1 MFALT
6 IKELAARKLRL
17 LTTAFAVLL
26 GVAFMSGTFIFTGT
40 IGATFDSVLA
50 DVDAGVDAYVRAP
63 SDIDTGYG
71 QGPRLDA
78 SIADTVAGVDGVDQ
92 VALRLNGYARLVG
105 PDGTPVGDVAQ
116 NPAFGM
122 NWVNADDLNPWVLS
136 SGTAPTND
144 DEIVIDQSSAD
155 LSGYQPGDVATVL
168 TKQSPREF
176 TISGIA
182 TFGELDSPAGATA
195 VLFTDTTAAEMLAAT
210 GEANAIAATA
220 DDGFSQSSIAAAVA
234 AALDS
239 DVEVI
244 TGTAL
249 IAENQASLAAG
260 FAAFK
265 KILLVFALVS
275 MFVGAFIINNT
286 FSITV
291 AQRTREM
298 ALLRAIGASGR
309 QVELSVL
316 IEAAILGVLA
326 SAAGLAAG
334 VGVAT
339 GLAKLMSQFG
349 IEIPDGPMAISSS
362 ALAVSFAVGV
372 AVTTLS
378 AWLPAR
384 RAAKIAP
391 IDAMRSMSVD
401 DSAGS
406 TRRTTLG
413 AVVTTGGIGAVLIGL
428 AVDQI
433 ALVGAGAL
441 ATLSGVVI
449 FGPVLARPVAHLL
462 GVPLR
467 LRGVSGEIATR
478 NAMRSPKRTART
490 AASLMIGVALVG
502 FITVFAASTKTS
514 IAGSLDEEFV
524 GTHIIGDGGWDNT
537 SGLSPEL
544 AARLHDQPD
553 VDVVSQAR
561 TAPAV
566 VNGTPTDM
574 FFAFDAT
581 TIVKIFQLGSIDG
594 DLGSL
599 GKDGIAVSA
608 AEADANA
615 WTLGSSVPVTFIG
628 GDATFTVEAIYT
640 SGTDWVG
647 ASFVD
652 IDAFTANGMDEL
664 DYRIYVSGDTTAIT
678 AVTDADASAVVQDRG
693 AFIDSKNADID
704 TMLGLFYAMLALA
717 VFIAL
722 LGIANT
728 LALSICERTRELGLM
743 RAVGMTRAQTRSMVR
758 WEATIIA
765 VFGSTLGLAIGTFFG
780 WALVRALAGEG
791 IDTLTVPITSLAVVT
806 LIAAAAG
813 STAAI
818 LPARRAAR
826 LDVLAAL
833 VSQ

>member
-26 GVAFMSGTFIFTGT
+26 GVAFMSGTLIFTDT
-40 IGATFDSVLA
+40 IGATFDSALA
-50 DVDAGVDAYVRAP
+50 DVDAGVDAYVRTP
-63 SDIDTGYG
+63 SDIDTAYG

-78 SIADTVAGVDGVDQ
+78 SIADTVAAVEGVDE
-92 VALRLNGYARLVG
+92 VALRLFGYARLVG
-105 PDGTPVGDVAQ
+105 PDGVPVGDGVQ
-116 NPAFGM
+116 GPAFGM
-122 NWVNADDLNPWVLS
+122 NWVTVDDLNPWVLS
-136 SGTAPTND
+136 SGSAPAND
-144 DEIVIDQSSAD
+144 DEIVIDKSSAD
-155 LSGYQPGDVATVL
+155 TAGYQPGDVATVL
-168 TKQSPREF
+168 TKGAPRDF
-176 TISGIA
+176 TISGVA
-182 TFGELDSPAGATA
+182 RFGELDSLAGATA
-195 VLFTDTTAAEMLAAT
+195 VLFTDTTAAEMLASP
-210 GEANAIAATA
+210 GEASAIAMTA
-220 DDGFSQSSIAAAVA
+220 DDGVSQSTIAAAVA
-234 AALDS
+234 GALDS

-244 TGTAL
+244 TGAAL
-249 IAENQASLAAG
+249 IAENQATLAAG
-260 FAAFK
+260 FAPFK
-265 KILLVFALVS
+265 TILLVFALVA

-309 QVELSVL
+309 QVKRSVL
-316 IEAAILGVLA
+316 IEAVIVGVLA

-349 IEIPDGPMAISSS
+349 IELPDGPMAISSS
-362 ALAVSFAVGV
+362 ALAMSFGVGV
-372 AVTTLS
+372 VITTLS

-391 IDAMRSMSVD
+391 IDAMRSVSVD

-413 AVVTTGGIGAVLIGL
+413 AVVVTGGIGALLTGL
-428 AVDQI
+428 AVDEI

-441 ATLSGVVI
+441 ATFSGVAI
-449 FGPVLARPVAHLL
+449 LGPVLARPVAHLL

-502 FITVFAASTKTS
+502 FITVFAASAKTS
-514 IAGSLDEEFV
+514 IAGSLDEEFL
-524 GTHIIGDGGWDNT
+524 GTHIINDGGWDNT
-537 SGLSPEL
+537 TGLSPEL
-544 AARLHDQPD
+544 AERLRAQPD
-553 VDVVSQAR
+553 IDVVSQAR

-566 VNGTPTDM
+566 VNGTPTDT

-581 TIVKIFQLGSIDG
+581 TIDSIFQLGNIDG
-594 DLGSL
+594 DLHSL
-599 GKDGIAVSA
+599 GSDGIAVSA

-628 GDATFTVEAIYT
+628 GDTTFTVEAIYT

-664 DYRIYVSGDTTAIT
+664 DFDIYVSGDAAAIT
-678 AVTDADASAVVQDRG
+678 TVTAADPSAVVQDRA
-693 AFIDSKNADID
+693 AFIDNKNADID
-704 TMLGLFYAMLALA
+704 MMLGLFYVMLALA

-728 LALSICERTRELGLM
+728 LALSIGERTRELGLM

-780 WALVRALAGEG
+780 WAVVQALADQG
-791 IDTLTVPITSLAVVT
+791 IDTLTVPVASLAVVT
-806 LIAAAAG
+806 IIAAAAG

-826 LDVLAAL
+826 LDVLTAL

>member
-1 MFALT
+1 MFNLT

-26 GVAFMSGTFIFTGT
+26 GVAFMSGTLIFTDT
-40 IGATFDSVLA
+40 IGATFDSALA
-50 DVDAGVDAYVRAP
+50 DVDAGVDAYIRTP

-78 SIADTVAGVDGVDQ
+78 SIADTVATIAGVDQ
-92 VALRLNGYARLVG
+92 VALRINGYARIVG
-105 PDGTPVGDVAQ
+105 PDGAPVGDIAN

-122 NWVNADDLNPWVLS
+122 NWVTVDHLNPWVIS
-136 SGTAPTND
+136 SGNPPAND
-144 DEIVIDQSSAD
+144 DEIVIDQASAD
-155 LSGYQPGDVATVL
+155 MSGYQPGDVATVL
-168 TKQSPREF
+168 SKGTPREF
-176 TISGIA
+176 TISGVA
-182 TFGELDSPAGATA
+182 RFGELDSPAGATA
-195 VLFTDTTAAEMLAAT
+195 VLFTDTTAAEMLAT
-210 GEANAIAATA
+210 PGEANGIAVTA
-220 DDGFSQSSIAAAVA
+220 DDGVSQTALTSAITAVV
-234 AALDS
+234 DS

-244 TGTAL
+244 TGATL
-249 IAENQASLAAG
+249 IADNQASLAAD
-260 FAAFK
+260 FASFST
-265 KILLVFALVS
+265 ILLVFALVA

-309 QVELSVL
+309 QVERSVL
-316 IEAAILGVLA
+316 IEAAIVGVLA

-334 VGVAT
+334 VGVAM
-339 GLAKLMSQFG
+339 GLTKLMSQFG
-349 IEIPDGPMAISSS
+349 IEIPDGPMAISTS
-362 ALAVSFAVGV
+362 ALALSFAVGV

-391 IDAMRSMSVD
+391 IDAMRSVSVD

-406 TRRTTLG
+406 TRRTILG
-413 AVVTTGGIGAVLIGL
+413 AVVTAGGIGAMLTGL
-428 AVDQI
+428 AVDELT
-433 ALVGAGAL
+433 LVGAGAL
-441 ATLSGVVI
+441 ATFSGVAI
-449 FGPVLARPVAHLL
+449 LGPVLARPVAHLL
-462 GVPLR
+462 GLPLR
-467 LRGVSGEIATR
+467 LRGVSGEIAAR

-514 IAGSLDEEFV
+514 VAGSLDEEFL
-524 GTHIIGDGGWDNT
+524 GTHIINDGGWDNT
-537 SGLSPEL
+537 TGLSPEL
-544 AARLHDQPD
+544 AERLRAQPGI
-553 VDVVSQAR
+553 DVVSQAR

-581 TIVKIFQLGSIDG
+581 TIDAIFELGDIDG

-599 GKDGIAVSA
+599 GNDGIAVSA
-608 AEADANA
+608 DEAEAND

-628 GDATFTVEAIYT
+628 GDATFTVEAIYS

-647 ASFVD
+647 PSFVD

-664 DYRIYVSGDTTAIT
+664 DYDVYVSGDAAAIT
-678 AVTDADASAVVQDRG
+678 TVTAADPSAVVQDR
-693 AFIDSKNADID
+693 AEFIDNKNAQID
-704 TMLGLFYAMLALA
+704 NMLGLFYAMLALA
-717 VFIAL
+717 IFIAL

-728 LALSICERTRELGLM
+728 LALSIGERTRELGLM
-743 RAVGMTRAQTRSMVR
+743 RAIGMTRAQTRSMVR

-780 WALVRALAGEG
+780 WAVVRALADQG
-791 IDTLTVPITSLAVVT
+791 IDTLTVPIGSLAVVT

-813 STAAI
+813 ATAAI

-833 VSQ
+833 ASQ

>member
-1 MFALT
+1 MFSLT
-6 IKELAARKLRL
+6 LKQLAARKMRL

-26 GVAFMSGTFIFTGT
+26 GVAFMSGTLIFTDT
-40 IGATFDSVLA
+40 IGATMDSALA
-50 DVDAGVDAYVRAP
+50 DVDAGVDAYIRTP
-63 SDIDTGYG
+63 TDIDTAYG

-78 SIADTVAGVDGVDQ
+78 SIADIVATVEGVDH

-105 PDGTPVGDVAQ
+105 SDGVPIGDMSQ
-116 NPAFGM
+116 SPALGM
-122 NWVNADDLNPWVLS
+122 NWVTVDELNPWVIS
-136 SGTAPTND
+136 SGRAPAND
-144 DEIVIDQSSAD
+144 DEIVIDKSSAD
-155 LSGYQPGDVATVL
+155 LAGFQPGDVATVL
-168 TKQSPREF
+168 TKEAPRDF
-176 TISGIA
+176 TISGVA
-182 TFGELDSPAGATA
+182 RFGELDSIAGATT
-195 VLFTDTTAAEMLAAT
+195 VLFTDSTAAEMLASQ
-210 GEANAIAATA
+210 GEASAIALTA
-220 DDGFSQSSIAAAVA
+220 DDGVSQSAIAAAVA
-234 AALDS
+234 GVLDG

-244 TGTAL
+244 TGAAL
-249 IAENQASLAAG
+249 IAENQVT
-260 FAAFK
+260 FAANFSSFST
-265 KILLVFALVS
+265 ILLVFALVA

-291 AQRTREM
+291 AQRSREM

-309 QVELSVL
+309 QVKRSVL
-316 IEAAILGVLA
+316 IEAVIVGVLA

-339 GLAKLMSQFG
+339 GLAKLMAQFG
-349 IEIPDGPMAISSS
+349 VEIPAGPMAISGS
-362 ALAVSFAVGV
+362 ALAVSFGVGV

-391 IDAMRSMSVD
+391 IDAMRSVSVD

-406 TRRTTLG
+406 SRRTMFG
-413 AVVTTGGIGAVLIGL
+413 AVVVTGGIGALLAGL
-428 AVDQI
+428 AVDEI

-441 ATLSGVVI
+441 ATFSGVAVL
-449 FGPVLARPVAHLL
+449 GPVLARPVAHLL

-467 LRGVSGEIATR
+467 LRGVSGDIATR
-478 NAMRSPKRTART
+478 NAIRSPKRTART
-490 AASLMIGVALVG
+490 AASLMVGVALVG

-537 SGLSPEL
+537 SGLSSQLADEL
-544 AARLHDQPD
+544 RAQPG

-561 TAPAV
+561 IAQAV
-566 VNGTPTDM
+566 VNGTATDS
-574 FFAFDAT
+574 FYAFDAT
-581 TIVKIFQLGSIDG
+581 TIGAIFQLGRIEG

-599 GKDGIAVSA
+599 GSDGIAVSA
-608 AEADANA
+608 AEAEANA
-615 WTLGSSVPVTFIG
+615 WTLGSRVPVTFIG
-628 GDATFTVEAIYT
+628 GDTTFTVEAIYS
-640 SGTDWVG
+640 SGADWVG

-652 IDAFTANGMDEL
+652 IDAFTANGL
-664 DYRIYVSGDTTAIT
+664 DDLDFRIYVSGDSAAIA
-678 AVTDADASAVVQDRG
+678 AVTASDASAVVQDRA

-717 VFIAL
+717 IFIAL

-743 RAVGMTRAQTRSMVR
+743 RAIGMTRAQIRSMVR

-780 WALVRALAGEG
+780 WAVVRALANEG
-791 IDTLTVPITSLAVVT
+791 IDTLTVPVASLAVVT

-813 STAAI
+813 ATAAI

-826 LDVLAAL
+826 LDVLVAL
-833 VSQ
+833 VSA